1 MVMRDLAYAT
11 LGFRQ
16 PGTFVEIG
24 ALDGHRISNSLLYE
38 KCFGWKGV
46 LIEASSLNY
55 QRLIRRNERN
65 LSHCVH
71 SAVCAGQPRTVLIA
85 KDGLGRVH
93 GQVGMMSRSF
103 VAKFHPKLLRG
114 ISSADSSLVE
124 RVPCKSMTAILAD
137 YSFVNATFLS
147 LDVEGAEAEVLSAVD
162 PTIFQVIM
170 IEWSTNR
177 THNTEMTTLLER
189 AGMRFHRHWKVGDV
203 SEGAESR
210 VYISPHYAAQLS
222 LRGAL
227 PL

>member
-124 RVPCKSMTAILAD
+124 RVPCKSMTAILRPSWLITAMSMPR
-137 YSFVNATFLS
+137 SFPSTLKVPKLRCSPLS
-147 LDVEGAEAEVLSAVD
+147 
-162 PTIFQVIM
+162 TQ
-170 IEWSTNR
+170 
-177 THNTEMTTLLER
+177 
-189 AGMRFHRHWKVGDV
+189 RFSW
-203 SEGAESR
+203 
-210 VYISPHYAAQLS
+210 
-222 LRGAL
+222 
-227 PL
+227 